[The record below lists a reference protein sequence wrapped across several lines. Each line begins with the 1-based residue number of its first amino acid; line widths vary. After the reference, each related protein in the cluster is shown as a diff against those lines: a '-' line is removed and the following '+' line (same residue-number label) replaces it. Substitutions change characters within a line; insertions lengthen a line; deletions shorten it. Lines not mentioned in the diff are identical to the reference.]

1 MISSLFWTFLKL
13 GCTAFGGPMAHLALF
28 RQELVVRK
36 QWVDEAEYSQLV
48 ALCQVIPGPASSQV
62 GMALGYRRGG
72 FWGALAAFVG
82 FTLPSAVLMALAG
95 WAWVAGLGFETD
107 TLVLALKCVAFVVVT
122 DAALGMWRALCRTPI
137 TRGVA
142 VLTMMLFVSI
152 NHPLAPL
159 TVMAIAFGLAL
170 WQSREAHATDV
181 SSPIVGVPRLLG
193 WITVIGVIGGIFWL
207 LAGTT
212 GAPLSAL
219 AWALYQSGAL
229 VFGGGHVVLPLLDAT
244 VSPPLSP
251 ETFLAGYG
259 LAQAMPGPLFTIATF
274 IGSVYPGVNPLLGA
288 VLATLC
294 IFLPGALFLT
304 ATLPTAMAAMQTV
317 QAHVHYV
324 NASVVGLVFAV
335 LIDPIS
341 RTAVVDSTTMIL
353 SGIGLLLTLGF
364 RQSPL
369 RVVLVMVTVAYG
381 ITAITA

>member
-207 LAGTT
+207 LAETT
-212 GAPLSAL
+212 GAPLGAL

>member
-36 QWVDEAEYSQLV
+36 QWVDEEEYSQLV

-207 LAGTT
+207 LAETT
-212 GAPLSAL
+212 GAPLGAL